1 MSHNVKL
8 ESAFA
13 ALAVVFWGSAAI
25 AQEAED
31 GEGAQSAASA
41 QNLAVD
47 EVPAEDRAAAVVDP
61 NWKAPRTSWGDPD
74 FHGVW
79 SSDDFRSVPRERPE
93 EFGTRERLTPEEF
106 AKRAEADAR
115 QRNFI
120 LNQSDYAARS
130 WGLRTFGYSS
140 QIIDPP
146 NGRMPAKT
154 ADAKPRATRGSY
166 SGGPWDDFED
176 FTLYDRCITRGMS
189 SIMPTPAIYGNG
201 VEIVQS
207 PDTVSITFEMVH
219 ETRLIRL
226 DDKPHAAGLNQY
238 LGTSRGH
245 WEGDTLVVETEGLT
259 DKTNINDAQNSKS
272 LRITERFRRI
282 DPEMIEYVG
291 TFNDPE
297 TFEAPFT
304 YRLMLTAFPDYRI
317 YEYACHEGNNVV
329 RGGLA
334 GERVFEQEAAE
345 ALAKGLPPP
354 QRHTDLG
361 RLPEDAAQIVNIN
374 EGGGRE

>member
-1 MSHNVKL
+1 MSRNVQL
-8 ESAFA
+8 ESVFA
-13 ALAVVFWGSAAI
+13 SLAVAFWGSAAV

-31 GEGAQSAASA
+31 APSGQDTPSA
-41 QNLAVD
+41 QNLVVD
-47 EVPAEDRAAAVVDP
+47 EIPAEDRAASVVDP
-61 NWKAPRTSWGDPD
+61 NWKAPRTSWGDPAL
-74 FHGVW
+74 HGVW

-93 EFGTRERLTPEEF
+93 DFGTRERLTPEEF

-115 QRNFI
+115 QRDFI

-130 WGLRTFGYSS
+130 WGVRTFGYSS
-140 QIIDPP
+140 QLIDPP

-154 ADAKPRATRGSY
+154 ANAKPRSTRGSY

-207 PDTVSITFEMVH
+207 PDTVSITFEMIH

-226 DDKPHAAGLNQY
+226 EDKAHPAGVEQY

-272 LRITERFRRI
+272 LKITERFRRI

-317 YEYACHEGNNVV
+317 YEYSCHEGNNVV

-334 GERVFEQEAAE
+334 GERVFEREAAE
-345 ALAKGLPPP
+345 AQAKGLPAPE
-354 QRHTDLG
+354 RHVDLG
-361 RLPEDAAQIVNIN
+361 RLPEDSSQIVNIN
-374 EGGGRE
+374 EGGGSD

>member
-1 MSHNVKL
+1 MSHFVKVK
-8 ESAFA
+8 SVCA
-13 ALAVVFWGSAAI
+13 ALAVVFSGAGVV
-25 AQEAED
+25 AQED
-31 GEGAQSAASA
+31 EGNAPSAGDDT
-41 QNLAVD
+41 QGLVVD
-47 EVPAEDRAAAVVDP
+47 EIPAEDRAAAVADP
-61 NWKAPRTSWGDPD
+61 NWKAPRTSWGDPALQ
-74 FHGVW
+74 GVW

-93 EFGTRERLTPEEF
+93 DFGTRERLTPEEF
-106 AKRAEADAR
+106 AKRAANDAR

-120 LNQSDYAARS
+120 LNESDYAARS
-130 WGLRTFGYSS
+130 WGVRTFGYSS
-140 QIIDPP
+140 QLIDPP

-154 ADAKPRATRGSY
+154 ANAKPRSTRGSY

-207 PDTVSITFEMVH
+207 PDTVSITFEMIH

-226 DDKPHAAGLNQY
+226 DDKPHAAGIDQY

-259 DKTNINDAQNSKS
+259 DKTNINDAQNSKW
-272 LRITERFRRI
+272 LKITERFRRI

-317 YEYACHEGNNVV
+317 YEYSCHEGNNVV

-334 GERVFEQEAAE
+334 GERVFEREAAE
-345 ALAKGLPPP
+345 AVAKGLPPP
-354 QRHTDLG
+354 ERHVDLG
-361 RLPEDAAQIVNIN
+361 RLPEDPAQIVNIN
-374 EGGGRE
+374 EGGGGE